1 MTRVAI
7 LQSNYLPWKGYFDI
21 IHSADLFIFYDD
33 IQFTKNDWRNRNK
46 IKTQTGPAW
55 LTIPVG
61 GDLNR
66 LINQVTFQDQRWA
79 KKHWKNIQ
87 QYYSRAPFFK
97 LYQDFLE
104 DVYLNRPWSH
114 LSELNQYLIR
124 HIAHDFLEIKTE
136 FRDSKEFETQ
146 GKKQDRLMDLLKQ
159 AGANS
164 YISGPSA
171 KNYIDE
177 KKFEKAGIRLS
188 YVSYEDYPE
197 YSQFFP
203 PFSHQVFI
211 FDLLFHVGPDA
222 PRFIWGDRET

>member
-97 LYQDFLE
+97 RYQDFLE
-104 DVYLNRPWSH
+104 DVYLNRPWSR

-164 YISGPSA
+164 C
-171 KNYIDE
+171 
-177 KKFEKAGIRLS
+177 
-188 YVSYEDYPE
+188 
-197 YSQFFP
+197 
-203 PFSHQVFI
+203 
-211 FDLLFHVGPDA
+211 
-222 PRFIWGDRET
+222 

>member
-1 MTRVAI
+1 MKVSV

-21 IHSADLFIFYDD
+21 IYSSDLFIFYDD

-66 LINQVTFQDQRWA
+66 LINEVTFQDQRWA
-79 KKHWKNIQ
+79 KKHWKSIQ

-97 LYQDFLE
+97 HYQDFLE
-104 DVYLNRPWSH
+104 DIYLNRQWSH

-124 HIAHDFLEIKTE
+124 HIASQFLGIKTE
-136 FRDSKEFETQ
+136 FRDSREFETQ
-146 GKKQDRLMDLLKQ
+146 GKKQDRLMGLLKQ
-159 AGANS
+159 VGASS

-171 KNYIDE
+171 QNYIDE
-177 KKFEKAGIRLS
+177 KEFEQAGIQLS
-188 YVSYEDYPE
+188 YISYSGYPE
-197 YSQFFP
+197 YPQFFP

-211 FDLLFHVGPDA
+211 LDLLFHTGPDA
-222 PRFIWGDRET
+222 PRYIWGERKI

>member
-1 MTRVAI
+1 MTRVAV

-21 IHSADLFIFYDD
+21 VHSADLFIFYDD
-33 IQFTKNDWRNRNK
+33 VQFTKNDWRNRNK
-46 IKTQTGPAW
+46 IKTQSGPAW

-66 LINQVTFQDQRWA
+66 LISDVTFQDQRWA
-79 KKHWKNIQ
+79 KKHWKSIQ

-104 DVYLNRPWSH
+104 DVYMNREWSR

-124 HIAHDFLEIKTE
+124 YISHEFLSIQTE
-136 FRDSKEFETQ
+136 FRDSKEFEAQ
-146 GKKQDRLMDLLKQ
+146 GKKLDRLIDLLKQ
-159 AGANS
+159 VGADS

-171 KNYIDE
+171 QNYIDE
-177 KKFEKAGIRLS
+177 KEFEQAGIPLS
-188 YVSYEDYPE
+188 YISYSDYPE
-197 YSQFFP
+197 YPQFFP

-211 FDLLFHVGPDA
+211 LDLLFHVGPDA
-222 PRFIWGDRET
+222 PDFIWGRRKQ

>member
-1 MTRVAI
+1 
-7 LQSNYLPWKGYFDI
+7 
-21 IHSADLFIFYDD
+21 
-33 IQFTKNDWRNRNK
+33 
-46 IKTQTGPAW
+46 
-55 LTIPVG
+55 
-61 GDLNR
+61 
-66 LINQVTFQDQRWA
+66 
-79 KKHWKNIQ
+79 
-87 QYYSRAPFFK
+87 
-97 LYQDFLE
+97 
-104 DVYLNRPWSH
+104 
-114 LSELNQYLIR
+114 
-124 HIAHDFLEIKTE
+124 
-136 FRDSKEFETQ
+136 
-146 GKKQDRLMDLLKQ
+146 MDLLKQ

>member
-1 MTRVAI
+1 MKVAV

-66 LINQVTFQDQRWA
+66 LINEVTFQDQRWA
-79 KKHWKNIQ
+79 KKHWKSIQ

-97 LYQDFLE
+97 DYQDFLE
-104 DVYLNRPWSH
+104 DAYLNRQWSR

-124 HIAHDFLEIKTE
+124 HIASQFLGIKTE
-136 FRDSKEFETQ
+136 FRDSKEFETH
-146 GKKQDRLMDLLKQ
+146 GKKQDRLMGLLKHVK
-159 AGANS
+159 ADS

-171 KNYIDE
+171 QNYIDE
-177 KKFEKAGIRLS
+177 KEFEESGIKLS
-188 YVSYEDYPE
+188 YIDYDGYPE
-197 YSQFFP
+197 YPQFSP

-222 PRFIWGDRET
+222 PRYIWGWREL

>member
-46 IKTQTGPAW
+46 IKAQTGPAW

-61 GDLNR
+61 GDLSR
-66 LINQVTFQDQRWA
+66 LINQVTFRDQRWA

-104 DVYLNRPWSH
+104 DVYLNRPWSR

-136 FRDSKEFETQ
+136 FRDSTEFETQ

-177 KKFEKAGIRLS
+177 KKFEKAGIELS
-188 YVSYEDYPE
+188 YITYDGYPE
-197 YSQFFP
+197 YPQFFP
-203 PFSHQVFI
+203 PFSHQVARWQAI
-211 FDLLFHVGPDA
+211 C
-222 PRFIWGDRET
+222 